1 MKLFKRLAVIL
12 TAIMAVVGI
21 AVFAAACDKGGN
33 EEGYAT
39 DTFTVTV
46 LGEDGNPIDGT
57 TFGDNYGETQVKIQ
71 FCAVKADGDASACL
85 GNYQPDVGANGKVTV
100 DLTKLKTFVENN
112 EASKFVIHFINLD
125 GKGYSPLGNYG
136 VYEIDKVPKT
146 LTVTLDK
153 NQTEEI

>member
-1 MKLFKRLAVIL
+1 MKLFKRLAVTL

-46 LGEDGNPIDGT
+46 LGEDGNPFDGT
-57 TFGDNYGETQVKIQ
+57 QGDSGLNVKIQ
-71 FCAVKADGDASACL
+71 FCAVKPDGDASACFADRF
-85 GNYQPDVGANGKVTV
+85 DVGTDGKATV
-100 DLTKLKTFVENN
+100 DLTKIKTFVTNN
-112 EASKFVIHFINLD
+112 ETNKFIIHVANLD
-125 GKGYSPLGNYG
+125 GQGYSSDGNYG

-146 LTVTLDK
+146 ITIKLDK
-153 NQTEEI
+153 NQPVTI